1 MAESE
6 SRPPKKSSTHL
17 SEVGGSM
24 QVPDDPFGESDDD
37 KRLWIGNLDS
47 NVTEYAILKLVQK
60 FGSIRK
66 MDFIYHKAGPDKG
79 KSKGYCFVSFHEWKT
94 AEKARKTLDG
104 KFVLY
109 RPMYV
114 KWARSSKERD
124 DFLKV
129 SVKPSCGPIDAAE
142 ATSSLALA
150 SSSSLSSS
158 SLSKGA
164 KSQAHSTHGGDSFIG
179 LGGGELETASTSAKI
194 QAIEAKLRLMEQT
207 QKDFGV
213 DATIKA
219 PPGYVPLST
228 SHKKHGGYGN
238 NSTSRPT
245 PYRRSQPSNSRP
257 KSRRR

>member
-1 MAESE
+1 MTEKISNN
-6 SRPPKKSSTHL
+6 SFTQ
-17 SEVGGSM
+17 GSIM
-24 QVPDDPFGESDDD
+24 NIPDDPFGENEDD

-47 NVTEYAILKLVQK
+47 NMTEFAILKLVQK

-104 KFVLY
+104 KFLLG

-124 DFLKV
+124 EYLKV
-129 SVKPSCGPIDAAE
+129 DVKTPCGPIDAAE
-142 ATSSLALA
+142 ATASLALA
-150 SSSSLSSS
+150 SSSSATAKSYDSTKVKKKASSPSGAAESNLGLSS
-158 SLSKGA
+158 
-164 KSQAHSTHGGDSFIG
+164 
-179 LGGGELETASTSAKI
+179 GELERASTSAKI

-219 PPGYVPLST
+219 PPGFVPLST
-228 SHKKHGGYGN
+228 SQGN
-238 NSTSRPT
+238 QSRRGHSSRPA
-245 PYRRSQPSNSRP
+245 PYRRSHQNTPRP
-257 KSRRR
+257 RQRRR

>member
-1 MAESE
+1 MAQSE
-6 SRPPKKSSTHL
+6 NPKTKSNLHMDNY
-17 SEVGGSM
+17 GAM
-24 QVPDDPFGESDDD
+24 QVPDDPFGETDDD

-47 NVTEYAILKLVQK
+47 NMTEFAILKLVQK

-104 KFVLY
+104 KFVLS

-124 DFLKV
+124 EFLEV
-129 SVKPSCGPIDAAE
+129 NVKQSYGPLDAAE

-150 SSSSLSSS
+150 SSLSSS
-158 SLSKGA
+158 LLSSSKGA
-164 KSQAHSTHGGDSFIG
+164 KSHSQKHHRGDS
-179 LGGGELETASTSAKI
+179 LLVQGGVELEAASTSAKI

-228 SHKKHGGYGN
+228 SQKRQGSNQGT
-238 NSTSRPT
+238 NSSSRSA
-245 PYRRSQPSNSRP
+245 PYRRTQQSYSRP
-257 KSRRR
+257 KQRRR

>member
-1 MAESE
+1 MSE
-6 SRPPKKSSTHL
+6 KDTKSEINLLKHRDL
-17 SEVGGSM
+17 HGGM
-24 QVPDDPFGESDDD
+24 QVPDDPYGESDDD
-37 KRLWIGNLDS
+37 KRLWFGNLDI
-47 NVTEYAILKLVQK
+47 NMTEYAILKIVQK

-94 AEKARKTLDG
+94 AEKTRKTLDG
-104 KFVLY
+104 KFFFG
-109 RPMYV
+109 RPIYV

-124 DFLKV
+124 EFLMV
-129 SVKPSCGPIDAAE
+129 NVKGSSGPLDAAS

-150 SSSSLSSS
+150 SSSSSSS
-158 SLSKGA
+158 SSKGA
-164 KSQAHSTHGGDSFIG
+164 ESQGPSVKGAEPLPG
-179 LGGGELETASTSAKI
+179 LSGGELEAASTSAKI

-228 SHKKHGGYGN
+228 SQNKQGHGHH
-238 NSTSRPT
+238 SSSRPT
-245 PYRRSQPSNSRP
+245 PYRR
-257 KSRRR
+257 